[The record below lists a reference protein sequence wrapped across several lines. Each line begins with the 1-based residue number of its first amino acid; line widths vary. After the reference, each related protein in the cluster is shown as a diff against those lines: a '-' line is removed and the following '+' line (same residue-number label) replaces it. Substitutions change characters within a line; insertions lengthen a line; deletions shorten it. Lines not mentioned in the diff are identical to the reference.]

1 MKRISLL
8 IFTFL
13 IFSSVPVFCIEKTEA
28 DNIHQATEQIS
39 ENATSNTK
47 ETTQNLSDK
56 KQKEKS
62 IKNLPDKSGE
72 NSTKKTLTDQTTENN
87 KKNLKKTTKD
97 LKEDSNNNTT
107 DNTEDS
113 EVLHGFVEYYPD
125 GTIFFD
131 RVKES
136 EGIFLQIKQPTTYNQ
151 YSVLDIKGV
160 NFEEIKNRQAGVS
173 AKKHISNEYQIVDFN
188 TEYTEKIG
196 KFSYGT
202 SYGADID
209 TGEFEYNTK
218 FFARYDS
225 KYYAIQ
231 AAFGKNAYTSTGTQE
246 DYIYITPEWKL
257 GKGFVLMDTYKTN
270 TLGIKSDNEIVLKY
284 TPQFIKDNPLD
295 IELGV
300 GQSFYQNGEQ
310 KNVFKFATTIRL

>member
-1 MKRISLL
+1 MIA
-8 IFTFL
+8 FL
-13 IFSSVPVFCIEKTEA
+13 IFCFTPVFCIEKT
-28 DNIHQATEQIS
+28 D
-39 ENATSNTK
+39 TSNVQNK
-47 ETTQNLSDK
+47 EPFTGNTTSHTDETMQNLTEK

-62 IKNLPDKSGE
+62 IKKTAKNKL
-72 NSTKKTLTDQTTENN
+72 TKTSAVDN
-87 KKNLKKTTKD
+87 KNNLKKPNKNA
-97 LKEDSNNNTT
+97 EEQNENIS
-107 DNTEDS
+107 DNTNADA
-113 EVLHGFVEYYPD
+113 EVLHGFIEYYPD

-131 RVKES
+131 QIKES
-136 EGIFLQIKQPTTYNQ
+136 EGVFLKIKQPTTYNQ

-160 NFEEIKNRQAGVS
+160 NFEEIKNRQAGI
-173 AKKHISNEYQIVDFN
+173 KKHISNEYQIVDFN
-188 TEYTEKIG
+188 TEYTEKLG

-225 KYYAIQ
+225 KHYAIQ
-231 AAFGKNAYTSTGTQE
+231 AAYGKNAYTSTGTQE
-246 DYIYITPEWKL
+246 DYIYISPELKL
-257 GKGFVLMDTYKTN
+257 GKGFVLMDTYKTS
-270 TLGIKSDNEIVLKY
+270 TFGIKHDNEIVLKY

-310 KNVFKFATTIRL
+310 KNVFKFATTLRL